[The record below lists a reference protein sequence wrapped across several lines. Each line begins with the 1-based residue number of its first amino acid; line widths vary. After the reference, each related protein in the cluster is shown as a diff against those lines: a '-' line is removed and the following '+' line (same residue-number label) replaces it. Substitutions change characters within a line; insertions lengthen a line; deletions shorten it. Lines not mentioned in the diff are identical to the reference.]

1 MSRFR
6 LISILVPVLI
16 VSSLCTFAGSQEAK
30 KSTVKQ
36 KNDSSAGEYALSG
49 SCRPCHERFYK
60 LWAPS
65 FHGTAMQDYTDE
77 YAEAN
82 LTSQAKPIE
91 IGGFSYQMDIAR
103 GRGWV
108 EEKGAET
115 TRVYKIKYVLG
126 GKNVYYFLTP
136 FDKGRLQT
144 IPLAY
149 DVRKKEWFDVAASG
163 VRHIP
168 GIIDEPV
175 NWKERPY
182 TFNSSCYGCHV
193 SQLSTNYDF
202 PSDTY
207 RTTWAEP
214 GINCETCHG
223 PCAEHNRICEKA
235 TGGKL
240 PTDLKVK
247 VITQK
252 KGYTA
257 HQVDSTCAPCHAK
270 MISLTAGFEPG
281 DSFFDHYDLVTLE
294 HQDFYPDGRD
304 LGENY
309 TYTTWLMSPCVKSG
323 KLDCMHC
330 HTSSGRYR
338 HVDNPNQSCMPCHAK
353 RVASVTEH
361 SHHPADSPGSKCIAC
376 HMPMTEFARMR
387 RSDHSMRPPA
397 PAASVDFGSPNACN
411 ICHKKSDSAWAD
423 KVVRKRYRPDYQKPV
438 LKLGG
443 LLKDARQGNW
453 KRLGE
458 ILAYLKKA
466 NHDEVYATS
475 FVRLLTDCRDRR
487 VNTALVDRLK
497 NDFSPLVRSSAATV
511 LGERLSEE
519 AVDALLAAT
528 RDKYRLV
535 RIRAAASLAP
545 LNPELLPENLK
556 SDLEKATAEFMTA
569 MLSRS
574 DLPMSHH
581 DIGNYH
587 MAGGRY
593 QEAVEAFER
602 AMRIDPANVP
612 CLINVSLAYN
622 ALGQNGK
629 AETSLRKALKLNPK
643 NGAINLNLGLLLAEL
658 NRFDESEKSLRA
670 AMKVL
675 PDSAPAAYNLGMVLL
690 SQNSSEGMTWLRK
703 AYELAPESAKYAYT
717 LAYYEREK
725 GNPEKAVNIL
735 QEHLAR
741 GTSDVSVYS
750 LLGETLLQ
758 LNRKGD
764 AVKLY
769 RSAALD
775 ETIPEQY
782 RYGFA
787 HQADLLADEQ

>member
-1 MSRFR
+1 MSRFN
-6 LISILVPVLI
+6 LIRVFILVLI
-16 VSSLCTFAGSQEAK
+16 VSSWYALAGSKEAK
-30 KSTVKQ
+30 EQ
-36 KNDSSAGEYALSG
+36 AGNPEDDSPAGVYALSG
-49 SCRPCHERFYK
+49 SCRPCHEPFYK

-65 FHGTAMQDYTDE
+65 FHGTALQDYTDE
-77 YAEAN
+77 YARVN
-82 LTSQAKPIE
+82 LTSQPKPIV
-91 IGGFSYQMDIAR
+91 IGEFSYQMDIAP
-103 GRGWV
+103 GRGSV
-108 EEKGAET
+108 EEKRGET

-149 DVRKKEWFDVAASG
+149 DVREKEWFDVAASG

-168 GIIDEPV
+168 GIVDEPI

-223 PCAEHNRICEKA
+223 PCAEHNRVCEKA

-240 PTDLKVK
+240 PADLKVK

-270 MISLTAGFEPG
+270 MISLTAGFKPG

-294 HQDFYPDGRD
+294 HQDFYSDGRD

-338 HVDNPNQSCMPCHAK
+338 HADNPNQSCMPCHAA
-353 RVASVTEH
+353 RVAGVAEH
-361 SHHPADSPGSKCIAC
+361 SHHPANSPGSKCIAC

-387 RSDHSMRPPA
+387 RSDHSMRPPV
-397 PAASVDFGSPNACN
+397 PAASMAFGSPNACN
-411 ICHKKSDSAWAD
+411 ICHKKPDSVWAD
-423 KVVRKRYRPDYQKPV
+423 EVVRKRYKTDYQQPV
-438 LKLGG
+438 LRLAG
-443 LLKDARQGNW
+443 LLKDARQGDW
-453 KRLGE
+453 KRLDE
-458 ILAYLKKA
+458 VLTYFKKA
-466 NHDEVYATS
+466 SRDEVYATS
-475 FVRLLTDCRDRR
+475 FVRLLADCRDPR
-487 VNTALVDRLK
+487 VDAALLDRLK
-497 NDFSPLVRSSAATV
+497 KDSSPLVRSSAAAV
-511 LGERLSEE
+511 LGDRLSEE
-519 AVDALLAAT
+519 VVDALLSAT

-545 LNPELLPENLK
+545 LNPEVLPEKLRN
-556 SDLEKATAEFMTA
+556 DLEKATAEFLGAMT
-569 MLSRS
+569 SRS

-593 QEAVEAFER
+593 EKAVEAFEK
-602 AMRIDPANVP
+602 ALRIDPANVA

-629 AETSLRKALKLNPK
+629 AETSLRKALKLHPK
-643 NGAINLNLGLLLAEL
+643 NGAIHLNLGLLLAEL
-658 NRFDESEKSLRA
+658 NRFDEAEKSLREA
-670 AMKVL
+670 LKVL
-675 PDSAPAAYNLGMVLL
+675 PDSAAVAYNLGMVLL
-690 SQNSSEGMTWLRK
+690 GQNSSEGMTWLRK
-703 AYELAPESAKYAYT
+703 AYELAPESARYAYT

-725 GNPEKAVNIL
+725 GNPEKAINIL
-735 QEHLAR
+735 RDSLAR
-741 GTSDVSVYS
+741 GTSDVNVYS
-750 LLGETLLQ
+750 LLGETLMQ
-758 LNRKGD
+758 IDRKGD

-769 RSAALD
+769 RSASLD
-775 ETIPEQY
+775 EALPEQY

-787 HQADLLADEQ
+787 HQADLLAGE